1 MCSASGHWMDIKCV
15 CNSGKGWLFHCIST
29 AHLKELG
36 LRSVLTYY
44 YPISL
49 CRSVI
54 LLLLLLANFEF
65 KNTSEKSWD
74 MGMFTTVQHPLFF
87 WQLTNVVS
95 FLSDIGLLK
104 SPWPSLSY
112 VYFCNVLRHI
122 SSWWKVWTADRPFK
136 HLESCTTEPWCCNR
150 YSLWFSFVLLK
161 YATPQKAII

>member
-49 CRSVI
+49 CGSVI
-54 LLLLLLANFEF
+54 LLLLLLLLANFEF

-87 WQLTNVVS
+87 QWEV
-95 FLSDIGLLK
+95 
-104 SPWPSLSY
+104 
-112 VYFCNVLRHI
+112 C
-122 SSWWKVWTADRPFK
+122 TAD
-136 HLESCTTEPWCCNR
+136 SSTVMICC
-150 YSLWFSFVLLK
+150 SMQFSIVLLK
-161 YATPQKAII
+161 YERPSLKRRLLKLVYKLSVVMVPFQMCKLPLP